1 VIKIA
6 PVVVACI
13 VLLALS
19 AFSAP
24 SAAQELLQAI
34 QSGDRDRVEAILA
47 EDPGALEEAGPRGM
61 MPVDLAFYMDCQRS
75 SDLTALLI
83 SRGAAFDA
91 NVPILGRPKLLV
103 AIAFGKTDMVR
114 FLLEH
119 GADPDA
125 QGPSG
130 AALHDSA
137 RRGHDEIVSVLLGA
151 GAEVDALDPMGAPPL
166 RWAVERGHL
175 GIVEQ
180 LFEAGA
186 GAGHTGLED
195 GMGLL
200 HNAAL
205 SGHLG
210 IVGQLLDQGVAVS
223 SQDAAGHTPLY
234 YAARYGHTRVAER
247 LRSAG
252 APPSEV
258 GEENTHPSP
267 YLQGGIGDGEAAVG
281 FLTPS
286 EIGDQDVLVFYSAY
300 HGYVDEPAYIHTIAD
315 SLRAVTY
322 LHNAGDEFRGSE
334 RALFLTPRA
343 QEEVGEVRFTTV
355 EPTVEMTSLGY
366 LIEMDGLVLYYQG
379 FGPDD
384 LERYREEMDF
394 LAATLAGRAIDL
406 ALLPV
411 PGRGAEGAREYL
423 GIFLENFNP
432 GSVAVHTP
440 PAQLRILPTAAEI
453 LRELEYEGRIVFAT
467 HPGDL
472 FVLGK

>member
-1 VIKIA
+1 M
-6 PVVVACI
+6 
-13 VLLALS
+13 
-19 AFSAP
+19 
-24 SAAQELLQAI
+24 
-34 QSGDRDRVEAILA
+34 R
-47 EDPGALEEAGPRGM
+47 
-61 MPVDLAFYMDCQRS
+61 
-75 SDLTALLI
+75 T
-83 SRGAAFDA
+83 
-91 NVPILGRPKLLV
+91 
-103 AIAFGKTDMVR
+103 
-114 FLLEH
+114 
-119 GADPDA
+119 
-125 QGPSG
+125 
-130 AALHDSA
+130 
-137 RRGHDEIVSVLLGA
+137 
-151 GAEVDALDPMGAPPL
+151 
-166 RWAVERGHL
+166 
-175 GIVEQ
+175 
-180 LFEAGA
+180 
-186 GAGHTGLED
+186 
-195 GMGLL
+195 
-200 HNAAL
+200 
-205 SGHLG
+205 SGHFL
-210 IVGQLLDQGVAVS
+210 VFDPEEFGV
-223 SQDAAGHTPLY
+223 
-234 YAARYGHTRVAER
+234 TRPTEPGLA
-247 LRSAG
+247 
-252 APPSEV
+252 
-258 GEENTHPSP
+258 N
-267 YLQGGIGDGEAAVG
+267 G

-322 LHNAGDEFRGSE
+322 LHNAGDEFRGSA